1 MLLMKCCA
9 FNCCLPPQGSA
20 PAHAFQ
26 SEERALGA
34 LVCKQHKVSR
44 RECTDVPDRQPAV
57 GSPAAHPH
65 RGLTEE
71 WCYCGFFKMRPCL
84 KS

>member
-20 PAHAFQ
+20 PAHTFQ
-26 SEERALGA
+26 SKERALGA

-44 RECTDVPDRQPAV
+44 RECTAI
-57 GSPAAHPH
+57 GSPVPPI
-65 RGLTEE
+65 LTAV
-71 WCYCGFFKMRPCL
+71 RL
-84 KS
+84 KNGATAGSSRCARV

>member
-20 PAHAFQ
+20 PAHTFQ

-34 LVCKQHKVSR
+34 LICKQHKVSC
-44 RECTDVPDRQPAV
+44 RECTDVPDHPPAV
-57 GSPAAHPH
+57 CSPVPLILTAVRLKNGATAGSSRCA
-65 RGLTEE
+65 RV
-71 WCYCGFFKMRPCL
+71 
-84 KS
+84 